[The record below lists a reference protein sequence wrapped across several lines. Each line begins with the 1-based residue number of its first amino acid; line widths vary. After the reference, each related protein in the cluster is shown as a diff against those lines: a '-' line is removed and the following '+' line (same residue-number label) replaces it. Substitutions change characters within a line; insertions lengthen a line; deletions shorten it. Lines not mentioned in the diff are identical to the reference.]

1 MRQLLLP
8 IPFLCLALYGC
19 VRTPET
25 HVIKESSA
33 TQDYHQR
40 SDSALALLDSMTTPK
55 TVYVKTHSVQTVT
68 RVDRVEVPKVQKE
81 IVYVEEEV
89 SPKVSAMVRPVY
101 IRDTVVIEKTQTVE
115 KVSLVSP
122 KKTWSLFT
130 IKRVVDTVTVYVRDT
145 VYIAK

>member
-1 MRQLLLP
+1 MRQLILP

-25 HVIKESSA
+25 HAIKESSA
-33 TQDYHQR
+33 AQDYHQR
-40 SDSALALLDSMTTPK
+40 SDSALALLDSMSSNPK
-55 TVYVKTHSVQTVT
+55 TVYVKTVQTVT
-68 RVDRVEVPKVQKE
+68 RVDRVEVPKIQKE

-89 SPKVSAMVRPVY
+89 SPKISAMVRPVY

-115 KVSLVSP
+115 KVSLASP

-130 IKRVVDTVTVYVRDT
+130 IKRVVDTVTVYLRDT

>member
-19 VRTPET
+19 VRQPET
-25 HVIKESSA
+25 YAIKESSA

-40 SDSALALLDSMTTPK
+40 SDSALALLDSISSNPK
-55 TVYVKTHSVQTVT
+55 TVYVKTVQTVT
-68 RVDRVEVPKVQKE
+68 RVDRVEVPKIQKE
-81 IVYVEEEV
+81 IVYIEEV
-89 SPKVSAMVRPVY
+89 SPKISAMVRPVY

-115 KVSLVSP
+115 KVSLASP

-130 IKRVVDTVTVYVRDT
+130 IKRVVDTVTVYLRDT

>member
-8 IPFLCLALYGC
+8 IPFICLALYGC

-40 SDSALALLDSMTTPK
+40 SDSALALLDSMSSNPK
-55 TVYVKTHSVQTVT
+55 TVYVKTVQTVT
-68 RVDRVEVPKVQKE
+68 RVDRVEVPKIQKE

-89 SPKVSAMVRPVY
+89 SPKISAMVRPVY

-115 KVSLVSP
+115 KVSLASP

-130 IKRVVDTVTVYVRDT
+130 IKRVVDTVTVYLRDT

>member
-25 HVIKESSA
+25 HAIKESSA

-40 SDSALALLDSMTTPK
+40 SDSALALLDSMSSNPK
-55 TVYVKTHSVQTVT
+55 TVYVKTVQTVT
-68 RVDRVEVPKVQKE
+68 RVDRVEIPKIQKE

-115 KVSLVSP
+115 KVSLASP

-130 IKRVVDTVTVYVRDT
+130 IKRVVDTVTVYLRDT

>member
-19 VRTPET
+19 VRQPEAY
-25 HVIKESSA
+25 VIKESSA
-33 TQDYHQR
+33 TQDYHKR
-40 SDSALALLDSMTTPK
+40 SDSALALLDSMSSNPK
-55 TVYVKTHSVQTVT
+55 TVYVKTVQTVT
-68 RVDRVEVPKVQKE
+68 RVDRVEVPKIQKE

-89 SPKVSAMVRPVY
+89 SPKISAMVRPVY

-115 KVSLVSP
+115 KVSLASP

-130 IKRVVDTVTVYVRDT
+130 IKRVVDTVTVYLRDT

>member
-1 MRQLLLP
+1 MRQLILP
-8 IPFLCLALYGC
+8 IPFICLALYGC

-40 SDSALALLDSMTTPK
+40 SDSALALLDSMSSNPK
-55 TVYVKTHSVQTVT
+55 TVYVKTVQTVT
-68 RVDRVEVPKVQKE
+68 RVDRVEVPKIQKE

-115 KVSLVSP
+115 KVSLASP

-130 IKRVVDTVTVYVRDT
+130 IKRVVDTVTVYLRDT

>member
-8 IPFLCLALYGC
+8 IPLLCLALYGC
-19 VRTPET
+19 VRQPET
-25 HVIKESSA
+25 YAIKESSA

-40 SDSALALLDSMTTPK
+40 SDSALALLDSMSSNPK
-55 TVYVKTHSVQTVT
+55 TVYVKTVQTVT
-68 RVDRVEVPKVQKE
+68 RVDRVEIPKIQKE

-115 KVSLVSP
+115 KVSLASP

-130 IKRVVDTVTVYVRDT
+130 IKRVVDTVTVYLRDT